1 MGLRTWILNPT
12 LYPYLMLNWLQVHN
26 ITINLYN
33 GEWLKVLID
42 SCLCYSICPLF
53 SWGVIDIRS
62 VIVVV
67 VIQHYIRA
75 SCTLVKSC
83 SLKKTLKID
92 LTYFSLCTVMY
103 AYLQSKH
110 QQFFLLLVPQFLIG
124 LTSKDNSFS

>member
-12 LYPYLMLNWLQVHN
+12 PYPYLMLNWLQVHN

-83 SLKKTLKID
+83 SLKKTFKDRFDIFFFM
-92 LTYFSLCTVMY
+92 YSHVCIFTVKT
-103 AYLQSKH
+103 STV
-110 QQFFLLLVPQFLIG
+110 FLLLIPQFLIG